1 MDGGSGGKNMNGS
14 GDEARESCKS
24 WYRGTDM
31 ATGEGG
37 AVGKKVEGEATRS
50 GPAKIS
56 DGADNG
62 TSGISGIPG
71 SRRLGEAM
79 EDLGE
84 GKDTSVFRTKL
95 SEARGEG
102 GAVPQNWLG
111 GPELEGWEGVVARV
125 GSAEV
130 KREGDVKLPELLLR
144 EIPLDSPREVLG
156 PLILSLFLP

>member
-1 MDGGSGGKNMNGS
+1 VGSGS
-14 GDEARESCKS
+14 GRP
-24 WYRGTDM
+24 
-31 ATGEGG
+31 
-37 AVGKKVEGEATRS
+37 GEAT
-50 GPAKIS
+50 
-56 DGADNG
+56 
-62 TSGISGIPG
+62 
-71 SRRLGEAM
+71 

-84 GKDTSVFRTKL
+84 GKGTSRFRTK

-102 GAVPQNWLG
+102 GAVPQSRLG
-111 GPELEGWEGVVARV
+111 VPEPQGWEGVVARV